1 MVSDLD
7 LEFSSLSSPM
17 GFKEFYMLNG
27 VGGDILFRVACSF
40 EDELEL
46 YLESVLFKLA
56 SDTIL
61 LSENETLLF

>member
-1 MVSDLD
+1 
-7 LEFSSLSSPM
+7 M